1 MLPQKLR
8 NVSSAFH
15 FVTEFTET
23 ASRAF
28 GSHFHFSESAFVRNL
43 LTAMH
48 VFTAWTLTLS
58 LHSRSCY

>member
-28 GSHFHFSESAFVRNL
+28 GSHFQHISLMSKRKRINRRDA
-43 LTAMH
+43 LTA
-48 VFTAWTLTLS
+48 VSPEEL
-58 LHSRSCY
+58 